1 MSKSDG
7 DTLESLVGL
16 RNCLVTL
23 CTESGFCLVREAP
36 VLQLECSVTADRHGA
51 YRRSCFLIKSI
62 WNVLFRKFWCYVKET
77 AFLKR
82 FPCKWYIKSSVYWKF
97 LCECFWTTLTS
108 EIKWVVTLFFLAN
121 HMWFLGYVF

>member
-62 WNVLFRKFWCYVKET
+62 
-77 AFLKR
+77 
-82 FPCKWYIKSSVYWKF
+82 
-97 LCECFWTTLTS
+97 
-108 EIKWVVTLFFLAN
+108 
-121 HMWFLGYVF
+121 